1 MLICFFF
8 LFTIATADEIFRTK
22 APFHLSSHAYARI
35 CFCASTT
42 QVTRTSHLRL
52 CLQAKRIRCDTQQPQ
67 IWLSDVPLS
76 IRFNERTSFEKLPT
90 TVRTIPT
97 EMFRFRPYDQL
108 VELANTGKQLPDKMG
123 ELSAIRSTIT
133 DRIPKAQRVMLTL
146 CLERDA
152 NFCVRLFDSL
162 ALAFHSKFDSYGR
175 EPRIIL
181 VTSVNPKIVAA
192 GRCTCSS
199 TSGS

>member
-1 MLICFFF
+1 M
-8 LFTIATADEIFRTK
+8 K
-22 APFHLSSHAYARI
+22 SNAYARI

-76 IRFNERTSFEKLPT
+76 IRFSERTSFEKLPT

-108 VELANTGKQLPDKMG
+108 VELANTGKQLPGM
-123 ELSAIRSTIT
+123 
-133 DRIPKAQRVMLTL
+133 
-146 CLERDA
+146 DA
-152 NFCVRLFDSL
+152 NFCASLFDSL

-175 EPRIIL
+175 EPRIVL
-181 VTSVNPKIVAA
+181 VTSVNPKIVAGKLYEGVHVPQPA
-192 GRCTCSS
+192 VPEAVALGSDASNAITCNVADQATIADDSLPDVYQERKNEFLWKKMA
-199 TSGS
+199 

>member
-1 MLICFFF
+1 M
-8 LFTIATADEIFRTK
+8 K
-22 APFHLSSHAYARI
+22 SHAYARI

-181 VTSVNPKIVAA
+181 VTSVNPKIVA

>member
-8 LFTIATADEIFRTK
+8 LFTIATTDEIFRTK
-22 APFHLSSHAYARI
+22 APFHLSSNAYARI

-76 IRFNERTSFEKLPT
+76 IRFNERTSFEKLGNVPI
-90 TVRTIPT
+90 RTIPT
-97 EMFRFRPYDQL
+97 EMFRFRPYDLL

-133 DRIPKAQRVMLTL
+133 DRIPKAQRVMLNFV
-146 CLERDA
+146 DA

>member
-1 MLICFFF
+1 M
-8 LFTIATADEIFRTK
+8 K
-22 APFHLSSHAYARI
+22 SHAYARI

-146 CLERDA
+146 CLERKVHMFLNQRFLKLWHWDQMPA
-152 NFCVRLFDSL
+152 MQ
-162 ALAFHSKFDSYGR
+162 
-175 EPRIIL
+175 
-181 VTSVNPKIVAA
+181 
-192 GRCTCSS
+192 
-199 TSGS
+199 

>member
-1 MLICFFF
+1 M
-8 LFTIATADEIFRTK
+8 K
-22 APFHLSSHAYARI
+22 SHAYARI

-133 DRIPKAQRVMLTL
+133 DRIPKAQRQEGAHVPQPAVPEAVALGS
-146 CLERDA
+146 DA
-152 NFCVRLFDSL
+152 SNAITCNVADQATTADDSL
-162 ALAFHSKFDSYGR
+162 PGR
-175 EPRIIL
+175 LPREKEQVPL
-181 VTSVNPKIVAA
+181 EENAPKKARVE
-192 GRCTCSS
+192 
-199 TSGS
+199 